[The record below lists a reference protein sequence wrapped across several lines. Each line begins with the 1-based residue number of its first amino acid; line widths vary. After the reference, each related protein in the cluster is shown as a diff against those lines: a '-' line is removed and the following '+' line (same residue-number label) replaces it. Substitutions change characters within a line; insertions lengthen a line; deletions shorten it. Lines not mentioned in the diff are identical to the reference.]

1 MSERIGDGDLT
12 AKRVV
17 GVGRFVAE
25 QVDGLGDAALRVVDD
40 LRCVA
45 ATISL
50 RGLATKGVV
59 GVGGGDAGGGAGG
72 DGQAVAGDRFGGKRR
87 VWGSGR
93 LCRRVG
99 CAVEVGAGDC
109 FVVESV
115 EGVGLGGEEPR
126 ASASRRGRRRYGV
139 TAQPGEA
146 GAGEAHKRQL
156 GGAVLARLPG

>member
-1 MSERIGDGDLT
+1 MG
-12 AKRVV
+12 
-17 GVGRFVAE
+17 
-25 QVDGLGDAALRVVDD
+25 
-40 LRCVA
+40 
-45 ATISL
+45 
-50 RGLATKGVV
+50 
-59 GVGGGDAGGGAGG
+59 
-72 DGQAVAGDRFGGKRR
+72 
-87 VWGSGR
+87 
-93 LCRRVG
+93 RRVG
-99 CAVEVGAGDC
+99 CTVEVGAGDR